1 MSQKPSKLKSAMNNT
16 GPLPKHMLSPAT
28 FSNNF
33 KGKSKHSRYF
43 DEPEAQDPK
52 VIQLDN
58 S

>member
-1 MSQKPSKLKSAMNNT
+1 MNNT

-43 DEPEAQDPK
+43 DE
-52 VIQLDN
+52 
-58 S
+58 